1 MRTSTNCPA
10 DPEPS
15 ESRVRGHLESHYA
28 DLLRLAE
35 ARVGDQDQA
44 RELLQEAALRALRK
58 HSTLRDPNRVG
69 PWIRSI
75 LRRTIGMFFRRR
87 RRRNAALGRISHEI
101 GFQLPVATGP
111 DEPVKP
117 CRCVLRALEQLSED
131 SQNLM
136 KAVAIQGIP
145 PGVYASRLGITSG
158 NARIRLFRAKGTL
171 RRALE
176 DHCRQGCDLPVLSAC
191 GCAGKK
197 TVTMANTGIYR
208 LESRIIEAA
217 ESAPRLGGGS
227 SE

>member
-1 MRTSTNCPA
+1 MRTSRNSSA

-15 ESRVRGHLESHYA
+15 ESRVRDHLESHYA

-35 ARVGDQDQA
+35 SKVGDQDQA
-44 RELLQEAALRALRK
+44 RELLQEAALRALCK
-58 HSTLRDPNRVG
+58 HSTLQDPNRVG

-75 LRRTIGMFFRRR
+75 LRHTIGMFFRRR
-87 RRRNAALGRISHEI
+87 RRRSAALGRVSHEI
-101 GFQLPVATGP
+101 GFQPVATEP

-136 KAVAIQGIP
+136 QAVTIQGIP

-158 NARIRLFRAKGTL
+158 NARIRLFRAKASL

-176 DHCRQGCDLPVLSAC
+176 YHCRQGCDLPVLSAC
-191 GCAGKK
+191 GCSGKK
-197 TVTMANTGIYR
+197 TVTMASPGIYM
-208 LESRIIEAA
+208 LESRIIETA
-217 ESAPRLGGGS
+217 ESAPRLGGGPS
-227 SE
+227 K